1 VTLAMVAVFSR
12 SFTMIATKTKTPI
25 MTMMEA
31 RIRITTAMEAATPVP
46 ALAPA
51 VAAALQ
57 LQLPLNKTH
66 KNSVKSKN
74 VINTTKQTIYSLQKS
89 YIRFAIIELAQKEIP
104 GRMPGIFFSTH
115 KPFRKTNLAITLL

>member
-1 VTLAMVAVFSR
+1 MVAVFSR
-12 SFTMIATKTKTPI
+12 SFTTIATKTRTKTPI
-25 MTMMEA
+25 MTTMETKV
-31 RIRITTAMEAATPVP
+31 RTIAMEAATPVP
-46 ALAPA
+46 APAPA

-104 GRMPGIFFSTH
+104 GRTPGIFFSAH